1 MSKVIAFE
9 QPLNERMRTFMR
21 VEQLYARCLC
31 YLHKDNAWDT
41 HHAVATLIELYNLVT
56 RGDLKRELLKE
67 INRQQS
73 TLNQLSHIA
82 EIDQHKL
89 ASINNDLASLALQ
102 LDQIEGQLLTN
113 LKEHDFINS
122 IKQRIAIPGGA
133 CDFDLPA
140 YHYWLAQNP
149 QIRKDKILAWLAPFD
164 IVQRSVSMCLQLI
177 RESSRDNDCV
187 AQLGFYQLTLDPNQP
202 NQIIRVLIDSSYQ
215 CYPEMSAGKHRIS
228 IRFLHHVDPDEN
240 SSQVKRDVNFRLGCC
255 SF

>member
-31 YLHKDNAWDT
+31 YLHKDNEWDT
-41 HHAVATLIELYNLVT
+41 HYAMATLIELYNLVT

-73 TLNQLSHIA
+73 TLSQLSYVPG
-82 EIDQHKL
+82 IDQNKL
-89 ASINNDLASLALQ
+89 TSIINNCACLSLE
-102 LDQIEGQLLTN
+102 LDQIEGQLLAN

-122 IKQRIAIPGGA
+122 IKQRIAIPGGT

-140 YHYWLAQNP
+140 YHYWLTQNP
-149 QIRKDKILAWLAPFD
+149 QKRKDKILSWLAPFD
-164 IVQRSVSMCLQLI
+164 IVQRSVSLCLKLV
-177 RESSRDNDCV
+177 RESSTDNDCV
-187 AQLGFYQLTLDPNQP
+187 AKLGFYQLTLNPNQP
-202 NQIIRVLIDSSYQ
+202 NQIIRVLIDNSYQ
-215 CYPEMSAGKHRIS
+215 CYPEISAGKHRIS
-228 IRFLHHVDPDEN
+228 IRFLNHTDPDEN
-240 SSQVKRDVNFRLGCC
+240 PSQINRDVNFKLSCC